1 VKRLLVVL
9 LLLAACGGGGNG
21 AGGAGAPPP
30 SPPPGPPAGPSP
42 ADLLADQLQGLALD
56 AFYETSFG
64 ALIGRSPETVIEEAL
79 TDEYPL
85 QSVGLDDLSDD
96 YTLDTYDMYQVV
108 LDALHG
114 YDRAALDAAGRLNY
128 DTYEWYLTDA
138 LAGREFRYYDF
149 PAAYSI
155 FGVQEDTRTFFT
167 DIHPLATRQDAED
180 YITRLNLVRAK
191 FGQLIDHLEAQRVNG
206 IVEPSLTLQ
215 IALNQVTGMAQGSA
229 QGNAYYTN
237 FVNKVATIAALSD
250 ADRQDLDARA
260 LTAVTNAVI
269 PAYQDLRAELQNLFN
284 SAPPM
289 IGVGQYARGSEFYAY
304 ALHHHTTTDLSPAE
318 IHQLG
323 LDELVRIHAEMRAI
337 FDQLGYPQNETLQQL
352 FARVA
357 NDGGIIPAADVKST
371 YESIIAAAE
380 QRLGEAFDVFPSA
393 DVIVRS
399 DPYGGFYIGPSFD
412 GTRPGVFYAG
422 TTNDQP
428 WYPMPSLT
436 YHESVPGH
444 HLQISI
450 AMEQDAPVFRKIVHF
465 TAFVEGWG
473 LYAERLA
480 YELGWEDGDPYANL
494 GRLQYEALRAAR
506 LVIDTGI
513 HGFGWSFA
521 EAVQF
526 NDDNVGWSTAASQ
539 GAVARYSVYPG
550 QATAYLIGMLQI
562 LDERQRA
569 MDTLGPKFDLKA
581 FHRALLTNGA
591 VPLGLLD
598 DVVDA
603 YIAEAEA
610 AP

>member
-1 VKRLLVVL
+1 LRKLWIVW
-9 LLLAACGGGGNG
+9 LLLAACS
-21 AGGAGAPPP
+21 GGAGNGTGNGGP
-30 SPPPGPPAGPSP
+30 PPPGPPPVGPSP
-42 ADLLADQLQGLALD
+42 AELLADQLAGLTLD
-56 AFYETSFG
+56 DFYEVSFG
-64 ALIGRSPETVIEEAL
+64 ALIGRSPESVIEEAL

-85 QSVGLDDLSDD
+85 ASVGLDNLSDD
-96 YTLDTYDMYQVV
+96 YVLDTFDMVQVV

-114 YDRAALDAAGRLNY
+114 YDRAVLDANGKLDY
-128 DTYEWYLTDA
+128 DSYEWYLTDE

-155 FGVQEDTRTFFT
+155 YGVQEGTRTFFT
-167 DIHPLATRQDAED
+167 DIHPLASRQDAED
-180 YITRLNLVRAK
+180 YITRLNLVRTK
-191 FGQLIDHLEAQRVNG
+191 FGQLIDHLQAQRNDG
-206 IVEPSLTLQ
+206 IVEPTLTLQ
-215 IALNQVTGMAQGSA
+215 IALNQVASMAQGTA
-229 QGNAYYTN
+229 QTNPYYTN
-237 FVNKVATIAALSD
+237 FVGKVAAIAALGS
-250 ADRQDLDARA
+250 ADRQDIDARA
-260 LTAVTNAVI
+260 LSAVTGVVI
-269 PAYQDLRAELQNLFN
+269 PAYQDLRSELQSLQNN
-284 SAPPM
+284 APPV
-289 IGVGQYARGSEFYAY
+289 IGVGQYARGSDYYAY
-304 ALHHHTTTDLSPAE
+304 VLHHHTTTDLTPAE

-337 FDQLGYPQNETLQQL
+337 FDQLGYPQNESLQQL
-352 FARVA
+352 FNRVA

-371 YESIIAAAE
+371 YEAIIDSTQ
-380 QRLGEAFDVFPSA
+380 QRLDEAFDVFPSA
-393 DVIVRS
+393 DVIVKS

-412 GTRPGVFYAG
+412 GTRPGAFYAG
-422 TTNDQP
+422 TTSDQL

-436 YHESVPGH
+436 WHESIPGH

-480 YELGWEDGDPYANL
+480 WELGWLDGDPYANL

-513 HGFGWSFA
+513 HDLGWSFA
-521 EAVQF
+521 DAVQF
-526 NDDNVGWSTAASQ
+526 NNDSVGWTTAASQ

-550 QATAYLIGMLQI
+550 QATAYLIGMLKI

-569 MDTLGPKFDLKA
+569 LDTLGSKFDLKA

-591 VPLGLLD
+591 VPLGLMD
-598 DVVDA
+598 EVVDA
-603 YIAEAEA
+603 YIAEAES